1 MSRNEVSRFSLSPV
15 VQAPRSR
22 MHIPFNR
29 LTSFDVGELACLCS
43 PIEVLPGDTWKIK
56 SSKVC
61 RMQTLKTPMFGD
73 IILDSYWFF
82 VPSRLVWDHWRE
94 FMGENNDSAW
104 IPEVTY
110 SVPQITA
117 PSGGWAV
124 GSIADHLGI
133 PPLVDN
139 ISVNAIPF
147 RGLALIYDQWF
158 RSEVVQDPLVIEK
171 GDSTVVGSNGTN
183 YITDIAKGGALPIC
197 NKLFDVY
204 TGATVSP
211 QKGEAVSLNLADPVQ
226 TLAPVYTSAYP
237 NTHFLPETG
246 TRAERYTAYKN
257 AVNKSYPEFFEI
269 YNAPKIENTPDITNP
284 KIMQAFASIDSTD
297 YGLTTLHG
305 EPSTYYQTYLQ
316 AGTGVNKH
324 GYEQVKINSGSV
336 VWGDKSGI
344 VPVNLVADV
353 DRSLSMITIN
363 ELRQAFQIQRFL
375 ERSAYSGSRYIET
388 LRAHFG
394 VVSPDARLQRSEYL
408 GGNRITL
415 NIRQITQTSQT
426 TETSPLGD
434 VAAMSV
440 TTDTNF
446 DFEKSFTEHGYIFGL
461 CVARYR
467 HTYQQGIP
475 KTFLRKTMYDY
486 FWPEFNSLGNF
497 GIRNCE
503 LYAQG
508 YDPTPDPVTGEV
520 PPDVDNEIFGYQEA
534 WYDYRNI
541 PNSICSQL
549 RSVSN
554 SGLDT
559 WHLADDYTELP
570 TLSASWLREDKS
582 NVDRVLSVTSAV
594 SNQIFAD
601 IYCDA
606 YATRRMTLY
615 SIPGLIDHF

>member
-1 MSRNEVSRFSLSPV
+1 MSRNEVSRFSLAPV

-133 PPLVDN
+133 PPLVEN
-139 ISVNAIPF
+139 ISVNALPF
-147 RGLALIYDQWF
+147 RGLALVYDQWF

-197 NKLFDVY
+197 NKLFDMY
-204 TGATVSP
+204 TGATISP
-211 QKGEAVSLNLADPVQ
+211 QKGDAVTLNLADPVQ
-226 TLAPVYTSAYP
+226 SLAPVFTSAFP
-237 NTHFLPETG
+237 NQHFNYVPSDQSG
-246 TRAERYTAYKN
+246 YKS
-257 AVNKSYPEFFEI
+257 AVNASFPIMYEKV
-269 YNAPKIENTPDITNP
+269 NPDITGAYAHP
-284 KIMQAFASIDSTD
+284 KVEQIGNTVIDSNWDT
-297 YGLTTLHG
+297 YGVAGQTTS
-305 EPSTYYQTYLQ
+305 PYRSYYQ
-316 AGTGVNKH
+316 
-324 GYEQVKINSGSV
+324 GYADSNHHPFLNLTLKQYFDYAETSSLLT
-336 VWGDKSGI
+336 
-344 VPVNLVADV
+344 PVNLVADV
-353 DRSLSMITIN
+353 DHSLSMITIN

-426 TETSPLGD
+426 TSDSPLGD

-497 GIRNCE
+497 GIKNAE
-503 LYAQG
+503 IYAQG
-508 YDPTPDPVTGEV
+508 YDSSDPTA
-520 PPDVDNEIFGYQEA
+520 VDYDSQIFGYQEA

-541 PNSICSQL
+541 PNSICSMM

-559 WHLADDYTELP
+559 WHLADDYTQLP
-570 TLSASWLREDKS
+570 TLSAEWLREDKS